1 MSEGRR
7 RRQRKVVEGPW
18 LTPEDE
24 RLLELVAE
32 DRTTREI
39 AEESGVSPSTV
50 RRKIE
55 SIVKKIGLSDRMGV
69 PPLDA

>member
-1 MSEGRR
+1 MSDGGRKR
-7 RRQRKVVEGPW
+7 DRKVVEGPW

-39 AEESGVSPSTV
+39 AEELGVSPSTV

>member
-1 MSEGRR
+1 MSVGRR
-7 RRQRKVVEGPW
+7 RSQRKVVEGPW

-24 RLLELVAE
+24 RLLEMLAE

-39 AEESGVSPSTV
+39 ADELKVSPSTV

-55 SIVKKIGLSDRMGV
+55 SIVNKMGLSDRMGV